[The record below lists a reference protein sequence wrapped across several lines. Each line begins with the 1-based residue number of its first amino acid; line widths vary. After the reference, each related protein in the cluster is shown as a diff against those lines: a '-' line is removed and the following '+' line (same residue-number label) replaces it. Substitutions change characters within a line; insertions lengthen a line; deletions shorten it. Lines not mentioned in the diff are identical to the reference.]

1 MTMDTHDPI
10 QAIESIIDT
19 VKHDTYLLT
28 RDDIDSIEARLRNI
42 QQHMQDIYSKRGK
55 DKL

>member
-10 QAIESIIDT
+10 KAIESIIDT

-42 QQHMQDIYSKRGK
+42 
-55 DKL
+55 